1 MTRFLSPLL
10 AFVSALL
17 LLTGLPARADTEIQQ
32 KLTFRGPVNFTG
44 TVETLRAYSNTYSD
58 GSACSI
64 LSGVSASLSG
74 IPSGAKILSA
84 QLYWAGSGNT
94 PDYSVNFDGHTV
106 RAPTERQYFS
116 QTGNGINY
124 FSGAAD
130 VTAYVDGNRSY
141 TFSGL
146 SVTATNPWCSTQAVV
161 GGFALVV
168 VYSST
173 GEPFRLL
180 NIYEGFKYFQ
190 NNGFTIDLGNFNVP
204 KPLGNATGRVG
215 HVTWEGDSTLSQG
228 GETLK
233 FNGIELTD
241 DMNPAGNQFNSASN
255 ITRDRST
262 WGVDFDAYT
271 LGSDYISPGQN
282 TASTSYRSGQ
292 DLVLLS
298 AEIVAMPF
306 VGNADLALAM
316 SRTGDL
322 FVGATAYYTLTVTN
336 NGSDV
341 EVGPV
346 TITDTLPAGL
356 RLVSTSGSG
365 WSCTSSAGSNGT
377 TVVTCKSSG
386 QVAAGAKTNALTVT
400 VTPTSAGT
408 YTNTATVS
416 GMTGDSNAGNN
427 TATNGSAAIDPGSAT
442 VVFTTEV
449 CKNGDPIVTAPSDAG
464 CHRFIGPVVAGAS
477 DSKIYVTATSGNKAM
492 AIDRFLSS
500 PFSIDLAATCLPF
513 SKVALTY
520 AGQTLDCVGG
530 WKSVQVS
537 TAPNSPTGV
546 LPNDSSFFYADV
558 GRITLQLRYA
568 GSVMGKVDF
577 ISRPRD
583 IRFQTVF
590 RNSDGVADLQ
600 GAAGDNWK
608 KPAAMAFAKAGEP
621 FTMRLGA
628 WMDNGAWAPSF
639 GKEAAALS
647 GKLAAELLD
656 LDFEL
661 DLFAA
666 DPLASPVLPVTST
679 DGRIDAL
686 VKRAFSLDQAFTPN
700 ATIAGAFDARA
711 RWFEASYLGATPY
724 LADYLGTGQVGG
736 LKEGVD
742 PSTAARLVTST
753 RVIGHF
759 YPDHFETS
767 LSPAFACPTELK
779 CPVAPDFAPSGAVY
793 ATQPFK
799 LAVAAFALPRDGQP
813 QPLSLFRNLAGSA
826 ANGNI
831 VGKTVYRSVALS
843 AAVKPTDTTSRALAG
858 LTLDPAAPLPTSSG
872 PTDFPAM
879 NTGASYTLGKAYTP
893 TDATS
898 GKTAPTLFY
907 LRATMRERVT
917 TSAGITADVTV
928 DSSTPAATPTVQYED
943 GLMVVSGRLLVPN
956 VFGSELLNLPAN
968 LAAQYWNGTSWV
980 TNPIDNASTV
990 AQKLVFVKCAR
1001 SFASDPA
1008 TGACKAD
1015 PVAMAGPG
1023 PVQLVGGTGKL
1034 VLRSPGRGV
1043 SGSVEYT
1050 VSGGNAAAW
1059 LPSTR
1064 GRATFGVYKSPI
1076 IYLREVY

>member
-1 MTRFLSPLL
+1 MKRLAVSMLACLAGLLL
-10 AFVSALL
+10 AC
-17 LLTGLPARADTEIQQ
+17 LPAGADTDVQQ
-32 KLTFRGPVNFTG
+32 TLTFRGPVNFTG
-44 TVETLRAYSNTYSD
+44 TVETLRANSNTYSN

-64 LSGVSASLSG
+64 LSNVSANLSG

-84 QLYWAGSGNT
+84 QLYWAGSGNS

-106 RAPTERQYFS
+106 RAPTARQYVS
-116 QTGNGINY
+116 KTGNGINY

-146 SVTATNPWCSTQAVV
+146 SVTATDPWCSVQAVL

-168 VYSST
+168 VYSNT

-190 NNGFTIDLGNFNVP
+190 NSGFTIDLGNFNVP
-204 KPLGNATGRVG
+204 KPLGNATGRIG

-241 DMNPAGNQFNSASN
+241 DYNPAGNQFNSASN
-255 ITRDRST
+255 ITGDRTT
-262 WGVDFDAYT
+262 WGIDFDAYT

-282 TASTSYRSGQ
+282 SATTAYRSGQ

-306 VGNADLALAM
+306 VGNADLGLAM

-322 FVGATAYYTLTVTN
+322 YVGSTAAYTLTVTN

-356 RLVSTSGSG
+356 KLVSTSGSG
-365 WSCTSSAGSNGT
+365 WSCTNAAGSNGT
-377 TVVTCKSSG
+377 TVVTCKSNA

-400 VTPTSAGT
+400 VTPTAAGT
-408 YTNTATVS
+408 YTNSATVS
-416 GMTGDSNAGNN
+416 GKTGDSNSSNN
-427 TATNGSAAIDPGSAT
+427 TATNGSSAIDPGSAT

-449 CKNGDPIVTAPSDAG
+449 CKNGDPIVTAPGDAG
-464 CHRFIGPVVAGAS
+464 CHRFIGPVVAGAA

-492 AIDRFLSS
+492 AIDKYLSS

-513 SKVALTY
+513 SNVALAY
-520 AGQTLDCVGG
+520 GGQTLDCQGG
-530 WKSVQVS
+530 WKTVQVK
-537 TAPNSPTGV
+537 TATNSPTGV
-546 LPNDSSFFYADV
+546 LPGDSSFFYADV
-558 GRITLQLRYA
+558 GRITLKLRYSGA
-568 GSVMGKVDF
+568 VMGTVDF
-577 ISRPRD
+577 ISRPKD
-583 IRFQTVF
+583 IRFQKVF
-590 RNSDGVADLQ
+590 RNSDGVEDQQ
-600 GAAGDNWK
+600 GASSDSWK

-639 GKEAAALS
+639 GKEAAALK

-666 DPLASPVLPVTST
+666 DPLASPVLPVSSA
-679 DGRIDAL
+679 DGRIDA
-686 VKRAFSLDQAFTPN
+686 VAQRAFALDQDFT
-700 ATIAGAFDARA
+700 ASTAVGGAFDAKA
-711 RWFEASYLGATPY
+711 RWFEAGYLAATPS

-736 LKEGVD
+736 PKDGVA
-742 PSTAARLVTST
+742 PGAAARLVTST

-767 LSPAFACPTELK
+767 LSPAFDCAPELK
-779 CPVAPDFAPSGAVY
+779 CPVAPDFPPSGAVY

-799 LAVAAFALPRDGQP
+799 LSVAAFGLPRDGQP
-813 QPLSLFRNLAGSA
+813 QPLSLFRNLAASA

-831 VGKTVYRSVALS
+831 VGKVVYRSVSLS
-843 AAVKPTDTTSRALAG
+843 AVVKPTDTGARALTG
-858 LTLDPAAPLPTSSG
+858 FTLDPATPLPTSSG
-872 PTDFPAM
+872 ATDFPAM
-879 NTGASYTLGKAYTP
+879 NANASYTLGKAYTP

-917 TSAGITADVTV
+917 TSAGIAADVTV

-968 LAAQYWNGTSWV
+968 LAAQYWNGSAWA
-980 TNPIDNASTV
+980 TNTIDNASTV

-1001 SFASDPA
+1001 ALASNPA

-1015 PVAMAGPG
+1015 PIAIADQG

-1034 VLRSPGRGV
+1034 VLKSPGRGV
-1043 SGSVEYT
+1043 AGSVEYS